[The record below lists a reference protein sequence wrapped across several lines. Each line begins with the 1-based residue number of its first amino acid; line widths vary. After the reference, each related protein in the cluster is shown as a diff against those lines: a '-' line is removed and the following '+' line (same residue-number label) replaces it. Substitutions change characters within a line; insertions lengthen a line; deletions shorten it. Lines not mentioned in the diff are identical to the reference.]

1 MADLAPFAALVSGD
15 RGLAVVSVARP
26 DGSIAASVVNA
37 GVLAHPLTGSP
48 VVGIVARGDGRKL
61 GYLRAARQPRVT
73 VVLRAGWQWAAAEGP
88 AELAGPDDQLGDL
101 DAERLRLLLR
111 DIFSSAGGTHD
122 DWDTYDRTM
131 AAERRTAILVTPQR
145 VYPSP

>member
-1 MADLAPFAALVSGD
+1 MADLSPFAALVSGD

-26 DGSIAASVVNA
+26 DGTVAASVVNA

-48 VVGIVARGDGRKL
+48 VVGVVARGDARKL

-101 DAERLRLLLR
+101 DAGRLRLLLR
-111 DIFSSAGGTHD
+111 DIFSAAGGTHE

-131 AAERRTAILVTPQR
+131 AAERRTAILVAPQR
-145 VYPSP
+145 VYSNR